1 MPTTSGRILD
11 PSDICLITTPR
22 LAKAVG
28 RTEAI
33 FLQQLHYWLSSKDS
47 LGTVYEGKQWI
58 YNTYQ
63 DWQAQLKI
71 VSLST
76 IRRVIKKLE
85 QKGII
90 STSKL
95 NRKASDQT
103 KWYTLNYEK
112 LNQFLST
119 HQDEPPLFKMNTPS
133 VQNELIFNKDS
144 KNTSENKLIPSDA
157 LLGPNRPVP
166 LQQVNAVE
174 NKEQKFV
181 KRNTAQVLLHIWNE
195 TVEKGREGATLTKK
209 RSQHLVAAFKY
220 KFASCLH
227 QWQKFCHRVATS
239 DFLMGKV
246 KATFRATLDWVLR
259 FEVLQRIVEGQFG
272 VQDSQ
277 NQDRK
282 GEGSSTASIPLQ
294 QCLEHI
300 EQSDE
305 LPATQQLRQK
315 LAQCLG
321 AEVYQHWFAKVA
333 ITLTDTACLIQSP
346 NRFHADHLDT
356 HYGNTLQKL
365 VPLPLTYCLIPHN
378 L

>member
-1 MPTTSGRILD
+1 MHSAPKRLILAHAQCLVLQPEIAKLLGRSAAL
-11 PSDICLITTPR
+11 
-22 LAKAVG
+22 
-28 RTEAI
+28 
-33 FLQQLHYWLSSKDS
+33 FLQQLHYWLTTSDNIGKIVDNRRWVYNSTKQWATEIKILSESTIKRALTTLKKHEIIKSANLNAKKSDKT
-47 LGTVYEGKQWI
+47 LWYTINYEGL
-58 YNTYQ
+58 N
-63 DWQAQLKI
+63 AL
-71 VSLST
+71 LSNLQNKSQ
-76 IRRVIKKLE
+76 V
-85 QKGII
+85 
-90 STSKL
+90 
-95 NRKASDQT
+95 
-103 KWYTLNYEK
+103 
-112 LNQFLST
+112 
-119 HQDEPPLFKMNTPS
+119 KMTQSSP
-133 VQNELIFNKDS
+133 QNGQMYNKDS
-144 KNTSENKLIPSDA
+144 KNTSENKLIPSDD
-157 LLGPNRPVP
+157 LPRSSRPVP
-166 LQQVNAVE
+166 PPQVNAVE

-227 QWQKFCHRVATS
+227 QWQEFCHRVATS

-282 GEGSSTASIPLQ
+282 GEGSSTASTSLQ

-305 LPATQQLRQK
+305 PPATQHLRQK

-365 VPLPLTYCLIPHN
+365 VPLPLTYCLIPQN